1 MGRISAVIATAC
13 VAALALGGCG
23 GGGYQ
28 GLSKA
33 DFVTQANAI
42 CTNGQKALD
51 SIGASV
57 GSSPTLATLQRTYS
71 GPFLAA
77 VREEVSQLRA
87 LKPPKAD
94 RTTIATMLDN
104 LAAGITQFSAAI
116 TSAKSLQAVAALKE
130 PPSLAAADKAAT
142 SYGLTA
148 CNGAK

>member
-94 RTTIATMLDN
+94 RTK
-104 LAAGITQFSAAI
+104 SAAWPH
-116 TSAKSLQAVAALKE
+116 QGY
-130 PPSLAAADKAAT
+130 SLAQWAT
-142 SYGLTA
+142 SISATSETRRCSSAG
-148 CNGAK
+148 

>member
-1 MGRISAVIATAC
+1 MSRLVATVC
-13 VAALALGGCG
+13 LAALALGACG

-42 CTNGQKALD
+42 CATGQKTLD

-57 GSSPTLATLQRTYS
+57 GSSPTLATLQRVYS
-71 GPFLAA
+71 GQFVAA

-94 RTTIATMLDN
+94 RATISAMLDD
-104 LAAGITQFSAAI
+104 LSSGITQFSAAI

-130 PPSLAAADKAAT
+130 PSSLAAADKAAT